1 MSFFEVRRTLLAPPE
16 RIWAILTDARTKVVF
31 GGLSPEDAETM
42 ADLLYMGELDF
53 EEAKTSLNKPVTVGH
68 DLRWFESESTMTS
81 RSESES
87 TGRTVTRGT
96 STSTTRTRGTSQSD
110 GWSDTP
116 ASGGIGG
123 IDIPPALNR
132 NGSTGTSTGTSVA
145 TGTSTSEAES
155 RSRSVSIGRGETS
168 GRSEGLVPI
177 LEVLPTTV
185 FSLEEQR
192 HRKAALLRN
201 LRRQEAVVKMP
212 ERESVAFR
220 AARVVPGVAN
230 PERVERFKR
239 DTFLRSPFVKPI
251 QAVDALL
258 RARRRSLERRAAEAA
273 DGAEEPQDPEDF
285 LE

>member
-1 MSFFEVRRTLLAPPE
+1 
-16 RIWAILTDARTKVVF
+16 
-31 GGLSPEDAETM
+31 M

-53 EEAKTSLNKPVTVGH
+53 EEAKTSLSKPVVVGH
-68 DLRWFESESTMTS
+68 DTRWFESESTTTS

-87 TGRTVTRGT
+87 TGRTVTHGT
-96 STSTTRTRGTSQSD
+96 STTTTTARGRSETD
-110 GWSDTP
+110 GWSDGP
-116 ASGGIGG
+116 AREG

-132 NGSTGTSTGTSVA
+132 NWSSGSSTSRSVA

-155 RSRSVSIGRGETS
+155 TSRSVSIGRGETS
-168 GRSEGLVPI
+168 GRSEGLLPI

-239 DTFLRSPFVKPI
+239 DAFLRSPFVKPI
-251 QAVDALL
+251 RAVDALL
-258 RARRRSLERRAAEAA
+258 RARRQSLERRAAEAA
-273 DGAEEPQDPEDF
+273 ERVEEPQDPDDF